1 MEWVLIIVG
10 ILLIGIA
17 VLVMRFNKPRVKK
30 IRPKTTKLISS
41 RKAAKAIR
49 KSEARRRPKIRKKEP
64 IKAKE
69 IEVKTGLTEGEI
81 RRIQEEGLGYLDPK

>member
-1 MEWVLIIVG
+1 MEWILIIVG
-10 ILLIGIA
+10 ILLVSIA
-17 VLVMRFNKPRVKK
+17 VLSMLFSKPKVKK
-30 IRPKTTKLISS
+30 ARPKTTKLISS
-41 RKAAKAIR
+41 RKAAKAIK

-64 IKAKE
+64 IKVKE